1 MSRVARLERLEASIR
16 AEKKLAR
23 LEDDFVA
30 KKLDGTAT
38 MEDRLK
44 LREARQDFR
53 LNKRVSKSNA
63 AQPGAIGVSTK
74 VEEV

>member
-1 MSRVARLERLEASIR
+1 MSRLEQIERQEKALKE
-16 AEKKLAR
+16 EKKLAKI
-23 LEDDFVA
+23 EDAFVA
-30 KKLDGTAT
+30 KKLAGTAT

-44 LREARQDFR
+44 LREVRQDWR